1 MCAETPSIDGVIRA
15 AVIRAAGPTDLA
27 AINTVIAEA
36 IATWRLPERVKRL
49 ALPVYRY
56 TEADLGHLSLRVLDP
71 SGEPAGLAAWEPAG
85 PRDGPDG
92 ESALLLHGLYV
103 RPALHR
109 RGIGL
114 RLLEDGEALARATG
128 CSGLVVRAQADAEAF
143 FAGHGFSRLPV
154 RDTARDY
161 AARWWRP
168 LS

>member
-1 MCAETPSIDGVIRA
+1 MRAETPSNDDVIRT
-15 AVIRAAGPTDLA
+15 AVIRAAGPADLA

-71 SGEPAGLAAWEPAG
+71 FGDPAGVAAWEPAG

-92 ESALLLHGLYV
+92 QPALLLHGLYV
-103 RPALHR
+103 RPAWHR
-109 RGIGL
+109 RGMGL
-114 RLLEDGEALARATG
+114 RLLEDGEALARAAG
-128 CSGLVVRAQADAEAF
+128 RSGLVVRAQADAEAF
-143 FAGHGFSRLPV
+143 FAARGFTRLMV
-154 RDTARDY
+154 QDAARDY

-168 LS
+168 VS